1 MRKSHRAVIFVTC
14 WVTCGVPAFA
24 LAQATKPTPAT
35 RAPASGSSQPAAG
48 SKPHGSAAA
57 QPSAAATPKSAAA
70 QTCQH
75 EDCATHAKHAPG
87 EQRAVE
93 GEQHD
98 EPADDTRHAGA
109 LERMA
114 EKLGLASPARK
125 KIQDLNYEAR
135 KRAIALKA
143 EAERAKLE
151 LERALEQDLPDT
163 DGILKQM
170 DKVGQLKTEFQKV
183 WMKARLEASKLLSPE
198 QREQLKRF
206 SQGDFRRTT
215 PQPPTDPAR

>member
-1 MRKSHRAVIFVTC
+1 MRNSHRAVIFVTC
-14 WVTCGVPAFA
+14 CVTCGVPAFA
-24 LAQATKPTPAT
+24 LAQATQPSPAP
-35 RAPASGSSQPAAG
+35 RAAASGSAQPSAAG
-48 SKPHGSAAA
+48 ASKPHGSAAA
-57 QPSAAATPKSAAA
+57 QPSAASSPKPAAA

-75 EDCATHAKHAPG
+75 EHCGMHAKHAPG
-87 EQRAVE
+87 EQ
-93 GEQHD
+93 HD
-98 EPADDTRHAGA
+98 EPGADTRHAGI

-114 EKLGLASPARK
+114 DKLGLANPARK

-143 EAERAKLE
+143 EADRAKLE
-151 LERALEQDLPDT
+151 LERALEQDMPDT

-183 WMKARLEASKLLSPE
+183 WMKARLEASKLLTPE

-206 SQGDFRRTT
+206 SEGDFRRT
-215 PQPPTDPAR
+215 PSQPPVDPGR